1 MSTSNWITYTIW
13 SWRNE
18 RKVLSIINFM
28 NLLQAHH
35 TKGKPLLHALPCHPF
50 ATHWCQSLV
59 VLWTPRASKSR
70 APVVTKL
77 KIITKTMAICLK
89 PAWSSCTV
97 LDAIGRP
104 QCIFPD
110 LEETAWVC
118 YGGSSCV
125 PRNASWDH
133 TPPLH
138 NSFSLHKSYLL
149 AYISF
154 FLFFFNEVLCLEFR
168 WFN

>member
-1 MSTSNWITYTIW
+1 LSTSNWITYTIW

-35 TKGKPLLHALPCHPF
+35 TKRKPLLHALPCHPF

-70 APVVTKL
+70 ALVVTKL

-97 LDAIGRP
+97 LDAIGRA
-104 QCIFPD
+104 QCIFHD

-118 YGGSSCV
+118 YGGSSSCTKECFLRSH
-125 PRNASWDH
+125 PTLAQ
-133 TPPLH
+133 
-138 NSFSLHKSYLL
+138 LL
-149 AYISF
+149 FTSQILLTCIYI
-154 FLFFFNEVLCLEFR
+154 FFFF
-168 WFN
+168 